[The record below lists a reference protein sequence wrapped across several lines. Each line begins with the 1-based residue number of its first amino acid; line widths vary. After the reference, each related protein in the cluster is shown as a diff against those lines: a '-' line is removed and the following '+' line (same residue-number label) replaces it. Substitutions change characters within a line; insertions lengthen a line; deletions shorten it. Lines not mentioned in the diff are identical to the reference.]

1 VALGTLGNRV
11 AVQLFKRLPWL
22 GDAWARRRRFV
33 RSTSVPWTP
42 LRRPVRE
49 CTIALVTTAG
59 VHLRSDTPFD
69 MTDPDGDPSVR
80 VIPVDTPR
88 GEVRITHKYYDHSA
102 ADRDLNVVV
111 PIDRLQE
118 LAAAGDVGGV
128 APRIYSFMGHI
139 DGPHVRTLV
148 ERSAPDVARR
158 LRGDGADA
166 VVLTPA

>member
-1 VALGTLGNRV
+1 VALGALGNRV

-42 LRRPVRE
+42 RRRPVRE

-59 VHLRSDTPFD
+59 VHLRSDAAFD

-111 PIDRLQE
+111 PIDRLRE

-139 DGPHVRTLV
+139 DGAHVRTLV
-148 ERSAPDVARR
+148 EQSAPDVARR
-158 LRGDGADA
+158 LRGDGAEA